1 MTSRD
6 PQRCCEAVRSAILAT
21 AWLLVVKADEFYQ
34 IIKMILHCSA
44 LFHILI
50 SLVNLKILMLDL
62 VSPRVSVRPIVIAL
76 KLQMWSLSS
85 ALPVKDVELGDK
97 KLSVYRWLQTL
108 YSLFYEVRMSK
119 DGNYTTKI
127 MHTCTSHFQHD
138 CIPDGKQAY
147 SLEFHSFSHCWLY
160 SLEIFW
166 NILSKQCC
174 TVDTERGRNAA
185 TGVKLALMVSLLV

>member
-1 MTSRD
+1 
-6 PQRCCEAVRSAILAT
+6 
-21 AWLLVVKADEFYQ
+21 
-34 IIKMILHCSA
+34 
-44 LFHILI
+44 
-50 SLVNLKILMLDL
+50 
-62 VSPRVSVRPIVIAL
+62 
-76 KLQMWSLSS
+76 
-85 ALPVKDVELGDK
+85 
-97 KLSVYRWLQTL
+97 
-108 YSLFYEVRMSK
+108 MSK